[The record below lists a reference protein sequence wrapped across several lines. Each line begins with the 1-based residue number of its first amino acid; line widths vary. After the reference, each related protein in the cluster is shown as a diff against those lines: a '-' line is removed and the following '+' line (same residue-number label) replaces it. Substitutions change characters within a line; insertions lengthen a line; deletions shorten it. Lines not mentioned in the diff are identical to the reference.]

1 MAAVSALYVRDVY
14 CYEAFRRWC
23 RIGIVDDL
31 IRVGYEI
38 HTNSTSAFL
47 ANITHNRVERHNIN
61 VPVLKKS
68 VLFAAIGRILKYGF
82 SIETPPSSYVRR
94 RISLVIIVLL
104 IVYYGAM
111 ITLDSSSM
119 VDNRLNILFVP
130 GILMVSR
137 RAVRS
142 GFSLFGPR
150 FSVEFLIEHC
160 GIRSF
165 ILSAVAYSVVPFC
178 PSSVA

>member
-1 MAAVSALYVRDVY
+1 MAAVSALNARDVY
-14 CYEAFRRWC
+14 CYEAFRRRC
-23 RIGIVDDL
+23 RTGIVDD
-31 IRVGYEI
+31 RTGYEI

-47 ANITHNRVERHNIN
+47 ANITHNRAERYNIN
-61 VPVLKKS
+61 VSVLKKS
-68 VLFAAIGRILKYGF
+68 VVFTAIGRLFQF

-94 RISLVIIVLL
+94 KISLVITVLL

-137 RAVRS
+137 RVVRS
-142 GFSLFGPR
+142 GFSPFEPR
-150 FSVEFLIEHC
+150 FSVEFFQNTAEYDRSPATAHT
-160 GIRSF
+160 RSF
-165 ILSAVAYSVVPFC
+165 LFVHP
-178 PSSVA
+178 P